1 MRRNYSSVTSVLTTH
16 MKPAAW
22 VSHFGRGVR
31 EDYNSRIGWYVSDWA
46 DALTPKVL
54 ASTLFIF
61 FTSLAPAI
69 TFSLLLTNVTNGQIG
84 AIEVLLSMCIT
95 GVLFALFSGQPLVI
109 VGVTGPVSILTINIY
124 TLSKQWGVNF
134 LPFYA
139 WSQIW
144 AAFIMILLALFNACD
159 TLKYFTRFSCEIFG
173 VLIALLYLYTGIE
186 GIAKCLGNQDS
197 DLGVSLLQFVISMG
211 TFWLAQTLS
220 SARQWSC
227 LNNPLRELVADYGA
241 TVSIL
246 LWSVVP
252 TLAQSRLPED
262 AHIPTL
268 YVPLTFATTSGR
280 SWLVDMTD
288 LPVWAAFAA
297 LFPGIII
304 AVLFFFDHNVS
315 SILTQDA
322 EFKLRKGQAFHF
334 DILIVGFTLVL
345 TGVLG
350 LPPTNGLIPQAP
362 LHAKSLR
369 VLKPVSQAPSI
380 EGGSKRSDQNGPVER
395 TSRRSSADER
405 NPPDAGTNVDSSGD
419 ACSTMDGANE
429 VSRRTASAVG
439 RASSNS
445 PTAQLPAPTVNAVA
459 PMIVY
464 EVSHT
469 HEQRVSNFL
478 QSALCGVVCLKP
490 FSYALRSIPTAVLYG
505 LFLFLGVSS
514 FEGNEFAYRMY
525 MLCMEPRLRLQCTH
539 RYRCA
544 SARFQALRD
553 YTALQMIL
561 CGEIF
566 GVTFT
571 PAGVVFP
578 VLIAALIAVRE
589 FLLPRWFDK
598 EQLVLLDSPILPA
611 VVVEEANEREVE
623 LTGVC

>member
-1 MRRNYSSVTSVLTTH
+1 MRRNYSSVTSVLGTH
-16 MKPAAW
+16 MKPATW

-69 TFSLLLTNVTNGQIG
+69 TFSLLLTNVTNDQIG

-252 TLAQSRLPED
+252 TLAHSRLSED
-262 AHIPTL
+262 DHIPTL

-369 VLKPVSQAPSI
+369 VLRPVNSEKS
-380 EGGSKRSDQNGPVER
+380 SSRSDKEGRVEENSGIVR
-395 TSRRSSADER
+395 AGECGAADASADLH
-405 NPPDAGTNVDSSGD
+405 SSGD
-419 ACSTMDGANE
+419 AGTSDTQTNGAH
-429 VSRRTASAVG
+429 AVDEG
-439 RASSNS
+439 FASSMDRTDINTTGKPPPPS
-445 PTAQLPAPTVNAVA
+445 ENAVA
-459 PMIVY
+459 PMVMY

-478 QSALCGVVCLKP
+478 QSALCGIVCLKP

-505 LFLFLGVSS
+505 LFLFLAVSS

-544 SARFQALRD
+544 SARFDALRRF
-553 YTALQMIL
+553 TALQMVL
-561 CGEIF
+561 CGVIF
-566 GVTFT
+566 GITFT

-589 FLLPRWFDK
+589 FLLPRWFDQD
-598 EQLVLLDSPILPA
+598 QLVLLDSPILPA
-611 VVVEEANEREVE
+611 AEMKEASEREIE
-623 LTGVC
+623 LTGAC